1 MGRDHE
7 HGPGTAASMQRGRLT
22 LVLGITVT
30 ILAVEI
36 VGGVLAHSLVLIADA
51 GHMATDAAGIG
62 LSLLAVWFANRPAS
76 EVRTFGYQ
84 RAEILAAVVNA
95 VLLFGVGAFILV
107 EAARRLMH
115 PETATPSLMVVFGVV
130 ALAGDA
136 ASLALLRRGQGQSLN
151 VRGAFL
157 EVLSDLLGAAAVLV
171 AAAVIAGTGYQRAD
185 ALASIFIGL
194 LILPRTVKLLRDA
207 VDVLLEATP
216 KNVDLAEV
224 RSHICDTPGVLD
236 VHDLHAW
243 TITSGIPV
251 LSAHVVIADAVLADG
266 GGAPVLDRLAECLA
280 GHFDVEHCTFQLE
293 PASHRDH
300 EHAVHS

>member
-1 MGRDHE
+1 MGHDH
-7 HGPGTAASMQRGRLT
+7 GASTAAGAQRGRLT

-30 ILAVEI
+30 VLAAEVI
-36 VGGVLAHSLVLIADA
+36 GGVLAHSLVLIADA
-51 GHMATDAAGIG
+51 GHMAADAAGIG
-62 LSLLAVWFANRPAS
+62 LSLLAVWFAGRPTS
-76 EVRTFGYQ
+76 ETRTFGYQ

-95 VLLFGVGAFILV
+95 VLLFGVGAFILI
-107 EAARRLMH
+107 EAARRLAH
-115 PETATPSLMVVFGVV
+115 PETSTPSLMVVFGII
-130 ALAGDA
+130 ALAGNA
-136 ASLALLRRGQGQSLN
+136 ASLALLRRGQAESLN

-171 AAAVIAGTGYQRAD
+171 AAAVIAGTGFERAD
-185 ALASIFIGL
+185 ALASILIGA

-216 KNVDLAEV
+216 KHVDLNEV
-224 RSHICDTPGVLD
+224 RDHIRETPGVLD

-243 TITSGIPV
+243 TITSGVPV
-251 LSAHVVIADAVLADG
+251 LSAHVVAVDEVLADG
-266 GGAPVLDRLAECLA
+266 GGARVLDRLAECLA

-300 EHAVHS
+300 EHVAHP

>member
-1 MGRDHE
+1 MSHDH
-7 HGPGTAASMQRGRLT
+7 GASTAAGAQRGRLT

-30 ILAVEI
+30 VLAAEVI
-36 VGGVLAHSLVLIADA
+36 GGVLAHSLVLIADA

-62 LSLLAVWFANRPAS
+62 LSLLAVWFAGRPTS
-76 EVRTFGYQ
+76 ETRTFGYQ

-95 VLLFGVGAFILV
+95 VLLFGVGAFILI
-107 EAARRLMH
+107 EAARRLAH
-115 PETATPSLMVVFGVV
+115 PETSTPSLMVVFGIV
-130 ALAGDA
+130 ALAGNA
-136 ASLALLRRGQGQSLN
+136 ASLALLRRGQAESLN

-171 AAAVIAGTGYQRAD
+171 AAAVIAGTGFERAD
-185 ALASIFIGL
+185 ALASILIGA

-216 KNVDLAEV
+216 KHVDLNEV
-224 RSHICDTPGVLD
+224 RDHIRETPGVLD

-243 TITSGIPV
+243 TITSGVPV
-251 LSAHVVIADAVLADG
+251 LSAHVVAVDEVLADG
-266 GGAPVLDRLAECLA
+266 GGARVLDRLAECLA

-293 PASHRDH
+293 PANHRDH
-300 EHAVHS
+300 EHAAHP